1 MNKKKLN
8 IILIPST
15 IAIWILIMI
24 RIFNFTGT
32 SGTENTEK
40 RFSGKNPV
48 KTLAKDTL
56 QLTLDYRDPFV
67 AGISAFSMK
76 TTEPKNEEVFEK
88 PRVVNPPSV
97 AYMGRIEAGKD
108 KKEVALAI
116 INNHSVLVARNDTI
130 MGMKIVNIFR
140 DSLIIEFQKNF
151 FTIRNIQKKNI

>member
-1 MNKKKLN
+1 MNKKKIN

-24 RIFNFTGT
+24 RVFSFTGAR
-32 SGTENTEK
+32 GTDNTEK
-40 RFSGKNPV
+40 SFTGKKPV

-56 QLTLDYRDPFV
+56 RLLLDYRDPFV
-67 AGISAFSMK
+67 AGISAFSRK
-76 TTEPKNEEVFEK
+76 TVKPKNEEVFKK
-88 PRVVNPPSV
+88 PLVVNPPSLV
-97 AYMGRIEAGKD
+97 YVGRIEAGKD

-140 DSLIIEFQKNF
+140 DSLIIEFQKSF
-151 FTIRNIQKKNI
+151 FTVRNTQKKNI